1 MKLHSL
7 RALVA
12 AAEAGSLRNAARTL
26 GLSQP
31 ALTKAIRELEVELGA
46 PLLLRSNS
54 GVSTTAQGRILVD
67 RARVVDREL
76 AFALDQI
83 RQLSGEMSGSL
94 HIAAVPLALMIL
106 VPEAH
111 RTFTASYPGV
121 QLRIDEELY
130 MEQLSRLRAR
140 EIQIAIGPLPESLPS
155 GELIVEQLLP
165 IELVVVASKQSAFAK
180 CCSLAE
186 LDDARWVFTGQSND
200 PRYAKQVF
208 TDSGFNVPRASAI
221 VNSTLGLL
229 ALLERGDFVA
239 LTSRE
244 FATQPMAAACM
255 SIVPIKEGP
264 WTVTI
269 AAMMLPESALLPAV
283 RHFVAHLA
291 RAAHHYGTDA
301 LGERQFQS
309 LGSGLARSPGS

>member
-7 RALVA
+7 RALVS

-26 GLSQP
+26 GVSQP

-46 PLLLRSNS
+46 PLLLRSNA

-83 RQLSGEMSGSL
+83 RQLNGEMSGSL
-94 HIAAVPLALMIL
+94 HIAAVPLALMVL
-106 VPEAH
+106 VPEAL

-140 EIQIAIGPLPESLPS
+140 EIEVAIGPMPESLPS
-155 GELIVEQLLP
+155 GELVVEQLMP
-165 IELVVVASKQSAFAK
+165 IELVVVAGKHSSFAR
-180 CCSLAE
+180 CRSLAE
-186 LDDARWVFTGQSND
+186 LSDARWVFTGQSND
-200 PRYAKQVF
+200 PRYARQVF
-208 TDSGFNVPRASAI
+208 TESGFAVPKASAT

-229 ALLERGDFVA
+229 ALLERGEFVA

-255 SIVPIKEGP
+255 SVVPIKEGP

-269 AAMMLPESALLPAV
+269 AAMMLPESAVLPAV

-291 RAAHHYGTDA
+291 RAAHHYGSKA
-301 LGERQFQS
+301 LGDPHLQN
-309 LGSGLARSPGS
+309 LGSGDR